1 MRGRKLRNCVYL
13 EGTLKQKGVKQMGRK
28 TGPMYTVRLDTI
40 LAISRKWVIN
50 QPAKQE
56 MK

>member
-28 TGPMYTVRLDTI
+28 TGPMYTVRLDTV